1 MTDPRPDNVE
11 ADRADQAETHWQK
24 RANEIQALLAA
35 IVESSDDAIVSKT
48 LQGIITSWNFGAERL
63 FGYTAAEA
71 VGRSITLII
80 PHERLD
86 EETYILGRIR
96 QGQHVKHFE
105 TVRVTK
111 DGRRVNI
118 SVTVSPVC
126 DASGEIIGASA
137 VKRDIT
143 ARIQAETAL
152 RESQAR
158 FLALAHNAPAAI
170 YVKDKSGR
178 YTVANPMACEALGR
192 PEGVLGLTDHEL
204 LPAEVADALRK
215 MDEQVMDTGLPLERE
230 EVVRR
235 PGFERT
241 YLSVKFPML
250 DAVGNSDGVCGVSID
265 ITERKAAEQALR
277 DADQR
282 KDEFLAMLAH
292 ELRNPLAPITN
303 SVHILRLADDVDPTL
318 EKVREIL
325 ERQTNHLA
333 RLVDDLLDVTRI
345 AQGKIELRPERI
357 ELAAVVR
364 NAVEASRPLIDA
376 SRQQLAISLP
386 TEPIMLQAD
395 PTRLAQ
401 VVSNLLNNAARY
413 TPAGGQIW
421 LSAGVE
427 HKQAVLVVR
436 DNGQGIP
443 REELS
448 RIFDKF
454 AQVASAA
461 GNLQGGL
468 GIGLTL
474 ARTLVELH
482 GGSIEAH
489 SEGLGH
495 GSQFTVRLPLTEAK
509 PLLSLPKTA
518 GPQIAAAETS
528 LKILIVDDARDSA
541 FILSKL
547 LQTLGHEALTADSA
561 TSALEIVHRERPH
574 VVISD
579 IGMADMDGYELA
591 RQMRQDPAL
600 RDVLLVALTGYGH
613 QRDRQRALE
622 AGFDHHVIKPVSFA
636 TLKSLFAS
644 LPQSS
649 RTGAS

>member
-1 MTDPRPDNVE
+1 MTAPLPENAEPDR
-11 ADRADQAETHWQK
+11 RAAETHWQE
-24 RANEIQALLAA
+24 RASEIQALLAA

-48 LQGIITSWNFGAERL
+48 LEGVVTSWNSGAERL

-71 VGRSITLII
+71 IGRSITLVI
-80 PHERLD
+80 PPERLD
-86 EETYILGRIR
+86 EEEFILGRIR

-111 DGRRVNI
+111 DGRRVHV
-118 SVTVSPVC
+118 SVTVSPVH
-126 DASGEIIGASA
+126 DAGGRIIGASS
-137 VKRDIT
+137 VKRDVT
-143 ARIQAETAL
+143 ARIQADSAL
-152 RESQAR
+152 RASQAR
-158 FLALAHNAPAAI
+158 FLALAENAPAAI

-178 YTVANPMACEALGR
+178 YTIANSMACEALGR
-192 PEGVLGLTDHEL
+192 PEGAVGFTDHEL
-204 LPAEVADALRK
+204 LPADVADALRQ
-215 MDEQVMDTGLPLERE
+215 MDEQVMTTGQPLERE
-230 EVVRR
+230 EIVRR
-235 PGFERT
+235 KDFERT
-241 YLSVKFPML
+241 YLSVKFPVL
-250 DAVGNSDGVCGVSID
+250 DAVGYRDGVCGVSID
-265 ITERKAAEQALR
+265 ITERKQAEQALR
-277 DADQR
+277 LADQR

-345 AQGKIELRPERI
+345 AQGKIELRPERV

-376 SRQQLAISLP
+376 GRHQLAISLP
-386 TEPIMLQAD
+386 TEPIMLEAD

-421 LSAGVE
+421 LSAGIDLE
-427 HKQAVLVVR
+427 QAVLVVR

-461 GNLQGGL
+461 GTLQGGL

-482 GGSIEAH
+482 GGRIEAH
-489 SEGLGH
+489 SDGMGQ
-495 GSQFTVRLPLTEAK
+495 GSQLTVRLPLAAAK
-509 PLLSLPKTA
+509 PPLGPPCIA
-518 GPQIAAAETS
+518 GAQEAAAETS

-541 FILSKL
+541 FVLGKL
-547 LQTLGHEALTADSA
+547 LQTLGQQVLTSDSA
-561 TSALEIVHRERPH
+561 IAAFEIVRRERPQ

-579 IGMADMDGYELA
+579 IGMADMDGYEFA
-591 RQMRQDPAL
+591 RRLRQDPATS
-600 RDVLLVALTGYGH
+600 DILLVALTGYGH
-613 QRDRQRALE
+613 QRDRMRALE

-644 LPQSS
+644 LPRRGGSKG
-649 RTGAS
+649 R

>member
-1 MTDPRPDNVE
+1 MTAPLPENAEPDR
-11 ADRADQAETHWQK
+11 RAAETHWQE
-24 RANEIQALLAA
+24 RASEIQALLAA

-48 LQGIITSWNFGAERL
+48 LEGVVTSWNSGAERL

-71 VGRSITLII
+71 IGRSITLVI
-80 PHERLD
+80 PPERLD
-86 EETYILGRIR
+86 EEEFILGRIR

-111 DGRRVNI
+111 DGRRVHV
-118 SVTVSPVC
+118 SVTVSPVH
-126 DASGEIIGASA
+126 DAGGRIIGASS
-137 VKRDIT
+137 VKRDVT
-143 ARIQAETAL
+143 ARIQADSAL
-152 RESQAR
+152 RASQAR
-158 FLALAHNAPAAI
+158 FLALAENAPAAI

-178 YTVANPMACEALGR
+178 YTIANSMACEALGR
-192 PEGVLGLTDHEL
+192 PEGAVGFTDHEL
-204 LPAEVADALRK
+204 LPADVADALRQ
-215 MDEQVMDTGLPLERE
+215 MDEQVMTTGQPLERE
-230 EVVRR
+230 EIVRR
-235 PGFERT
+235 KDFERT
-241 YLSVKFPML
+241 YLSVKFPVL
-250 DAVGNSDGVCGVSID
+250 DAVGYRDGVCGVSID
-265 ITERKAAEQALR
+265 ITERKQAEQALR
-277 DADQR
+277 LADQR

-345 AQGKIELRPERI
+345 AQGKIELRPERV

-376 SRQQLAISLP
+376 GRHQLAISLP
-386 TEPIMLQAD
+386 TEPIMLEAD

-421 LSAGVE
+421 LSAGIDLE
-427 HKQAVLVVR
+427 QAVLVVR

-461 GNLQGGL
+461 GTLQGGL

-482 GGSIEAH
+482 GGRIEAH
-489 SEGLGH
+489 SDGMGQ
-495 GSQFTVRLPLTEAK
+495 GSQLTVRLPLAAAK
-509 PLLSLPKTA
+509 PPLGPPCIA
-518 GPQIAAAETS
+518 GAQEAAAETS

-541 FILSKL
+541 FVLGKL
-547 LQTLGHEALTADSA
+547 LQTLGQQVLTSDSA
-561 TSALEIVHRERPH
+561 IAALEIVRRERPQ

-579 IGMADMDGYELA
+579 IGMADMDGYEFA
-591 RQMRQDPAL
+591 RRLRQDPATS
-600 RDVLLVALTGYGH
+600 DILLVALTGYGH
-613 QRDRQRALE
+613 QRDRMRALE

-644 LPQSS
+644 LPRRGSKV
-649 RTGAS
+649 R

>member
-1 MTDPRPDNVE
+1 MTAPLPENAEPDR
-11 ADRADQAETHWQK
+11 RAAETHWQE
-24 RANEIQALLAA
+24 RASEIQALLAA

-48 LQGIITSWNFGAERL
+48 LEGVVTSWNSGAERL

-71 VGRSITLII
+71 IGRSITLVI
-80 PHERLD
+80 PPERLD
-86 EETYILGRIR
+86 EEEFILGRIR

-111 DGRRVNI
+111 DGRRVHV
-118 SVTVSPVC
+118 SVTVSPVH
-126 DASGEIIGASA
+126 DAGGRIIGASS
-137 VKRDIT
+137 VKRDVT
-143 ARIQAETAL
+143 ARIQADSAL
-152 RESQAR
+152 RASQAR
-158 FLALAHNAPAAI
+158 FLALAENAPAAI

-178 YTVANPMACEALGR
+178 YTIANSMACEALGR
-192 PEGVLGLTDHEL
+192 PEGAVGFTDHEL
-204 LPAEVADALRK
+204 LPADVADALRQ
-215 MDEQVMDTGLPLERE
+215 MDEQVMTTGQPLERE
-230 EVVRR
+230 EIVRR
-235 PGFERT
+235 KDFERT
-241 YLSVKFPML
+241 YLSVKFPVL
-250 DAVGNSDGVCGVSID
+250 DAVGYRDGVCGVSID
-265 ITERKAAEQALR
+265 ITERKQAEQALR
-277 DADQR
+277 LADQR

-345 AQGKIELRPERI
+345 AQGKIELRPERV

-376 SRQQLAISLP
+376 GRHQLAISLP
-386 TEPIMLQAD
+386 TEPIMLEAD

-421 LSAGVE
+421 LSAGIDLE
-427 HKQAVLVVR
+427 QAVLVVR

-461 GNLQGGL
+461 GTLQGGL

-482 GGSIEAH
+482 GGRIEAH
-489 SEGLGH
+489 SDGMGQ
-495 GSQFTVRLPLTEAK
+495 GSQLTVRLPLAAAK
-509 PLLSLPKTA
+509 PPLGPPCIA
-518 GPQIAAAETS
+518 GAQEAAAETS

-541 FILSKL
+541 FVLGKL
-547 LQTLGHEALTADSA
+547 LQTLGQQVLTSDSA
-561 TSALEIVHRERPH
+561 IAALEIVRRERPQ

-579 IGMADMDGYELA
+579 IGMADMDGYEFA
-591 RQMRQDPAL
+591 RRLRQDPATS
-600 RDVLLVALTGYGH
+600 DILLVALTGYGH
-613 QRDRQRALE
+613 QRDRMRALE

-644 LPQSS
+644 LPRRGGSKG
-649 RTGAS
+649 R

>member
-1 MTDPRPDNVE
+1 MTAPLPENAEPDR
-11 ADRADQAETHWQK
+11 RAAETHWQE
-24 RANEIQALLAA
+24 RASEIQALLAA

-48 LQGIITSWNFGAERL
+48 LEGVVTSWNSGAERL

-71 VGRSITLII
+71 IGRSITLVI
-80 PHERLD
+80 PPERLD
-86 EETYILGRIR
+86 EEEFILGRIR

-111 DGRRVNI
+111 DGRRVHV
-118 SVTVSPVC
+118 SVTVSPVH
-126 DASGEIIGASA
+126 DAGGRIIGASS
-137 VKRDIT
+137 VKRDVT
-143 ARIQAETAL
+143 ARIQADSAL
-152 RESQAR
+152 RASQAR
-158 FLALAHNAPAAI
+158 FLALAENAPAAI

-178 YTVANPMACEALGR
+178 YTIANSMACEALGR
-192 PEGVLGLTDHEL
+192 PEGAVGFTDHEL
-204 LPAEVADALRK
+204 LPADVADALRQ
-215 MDEQVMDTGLPLERE
+215 MDEQVMTTGQPLERE
-230 EVVRR
+230 EIVRR
-235 PGFERT
+235 KDFERT
-241 YLSVKFPML
+241 YLSVKFPVL
-250 DAVGNSDGVCGVSID
+250 DAVGYRDGVCGVSID
-265 ITERKAAEQALR
+265 ITERKQAEQALR
-277 DADQR
+277 LADQR

-345 AQGKIELRPERI
+345 AQGKIELRPERV

-376 SRQQLAISLP
+376 GRHQLAISLP
-386 TEPIMLQAD
+386 TEPIMLEAD

-421 LSAGVE
+421 LSAGIDLE
-427 HKQAVLVVR
+427 QAVLVVR

-461 GNLQGGL
+461 GTLQGGL

-482 GGSIEAH
+482 GGRIEAH
-489 SEGLGH
+489 SDGMGQ
-495 GSQFTVRLPLTEAK
+495 GSQLTVRLPLAAAK
-509 PLLSLPKTA
+509 PPLGPPCIA
-518 GPQIAAAETS
+518 GAQEAAAETS

-541 FILSKL
+541 FVLGKL
-547 LQTLGHEALTADSA
+547 LQTLGQQVLTSDSA
-561 TSALEIVHRERPH
+561 IAALEIVRRERPQ

-579 IGMADMDGYELA
+579 IGMADMDGYEFA
-591 RQMRQDPAL
+591 RRLRQDPATS
-600 RDVLLVALTGYGH
+600 DILLVALTGYGH
-613 QRDRQRALE
+613 QRDRMRALE

-644 LPQSS
+644 LPRRGGSKV
-649 RTGAS
+649 R

>member
-1 MTDPRPDNVE
+1 MTAPLPENAEPDR
-11 ADRADQAETHWQK
+11 RAAETRWQE
-24 RANEIQALLAA
+24 RASEIQALLAA

-48 LQGIITSWNFGAERL
+48 LEGVVTSWNSGAERL

-71 VGRSITLII
+71 IGRSITLVI
-80 PHERLD
+80 PPERLD
-86 EETYILGRIR
+86 EEEFILGRIR

-111 DGRRVNI
+111 DGRRVHV
-118 SVTVSPVC
+118 SVTVSPVH
-126 DASGEIIGASA
+126 DAGGRIIGASS
-137 VKRDIT
+137 VKRDVT
-143 ARIQAETAL
+143 ARVQADSAL
-152 RESQAR
+152 RASQAR
-158 FLALAHNAPAAI
+158 FLALAENAPAAI

-178 YTVANPMACEALGR
+178 YTIANSMACEALGR
-192 PEGVLGLTDHEL
+192 PEGAVGFTDHEL
-204 LPAEVADALRK
+204 LPADVADALRQ
-215 MDEQVMDTGLPLERE
+215 MDEQVMTTGQPLERE
-230 EVVRR
+230 EIVRR
-235 PGFERT
+235 KDFERT
-241 YLSVKFPML
+241 YLSVKFPVL
-250 DAVGNSDGVCGVSID
+250 DAVGYGDGVCGVSID
-265 ITERKAAEQALR
+265 ITERKQAEQALR
-277 DADQR
+277 LADQR

-345 AQGKIELRPERI
+345 AQGKIELRPERV

-376 SRQQLAISLP
+376 GRHQLAISLP
-386 TEPIMLQAD
+386 TEPIMLEAD

-421 LSAGVE
+421 LSAGIDLE
-427 HKQAVLVVR
+427 QAVLVVR

-443 REELS
+443 RDELS

-461 GNLQGGL
+461 GTLQGGL

-482 GGSIEAH
+482 GGRIEAH
-489 SEGLGH
+489 SDGMGQ
-495 GSQFTVRLPLTEAK
+495 GSQFTVRLPLAAAK
-509 PLLSLPKTA
+509 PPLGPPCIA
-518 GPQIAAAETS
+518 GAQEAAAEPS

-541 FILSKL
+541 FVLGKL
-547 LQTLGHEALTADSA
+547 LQTLGQQVLTSDSA
-561 TSALEIVHRERPH
+561 IAALEIVRRERPQ

-579 IGMADMDGYELA
+579 IGMADMDGYEFA
-591 RQMRQDPAL
+591 RRLRQDPATS
-600 RDVLLVALTGYGH
+600 DILLVALTGYGH
-613 QRDRQRALE
+613 QRDRMRALE

-644 LPQSS
+644 LPRRGGSKV
-649 RTGAS
+649 R